1 MFVTIYA
8 VVTYDSICATRDKV
22 RNRPVVI
29 GTDVDHSQTANLIL
43 KYTKLTSK
51 YIAVGS
57 VYIYIFFF
65 EHT

>member
-1 MFVTIYA
+1 MTLFVLH
-8 VVTYDSICATRDKV
+8 VTRSVIV
-22 RNRPVVI
+22 QI

-57 VYIYIFFF
+57 VHVYFLSTRSLGFYRY
-65 EHT
+65 